1 MKRYVRVEVLFN
13 MSQEKIN
20 FQIMILCLV
29 LDDLQEKV
37 EVSMTSV
44 ISLYNVT
51 IGITLTYHVTYIYH
65 INK

>member
-1 MKRYVRVEVLFN
+1 